1 MCAALP
7 PSRIELSTKVTRR
20 AAVPVCMPSPP
31 SAHTWLLRTLWVN
44 LAGHGAFASEREE
57 EGDDRLRHILCSMI
71 KCDICKNLQVMI
83 GTVALIDLCLSNF
96 ELLQLPEGETGPLYL
111 YNTRPRHT

>member
-1 MCAALP
+1 
-7 PSRIELSTKVTRR
+7 
-20 AAVPVCMPSPP
+20 
-31 SAHTWLLRTLWVN
+31 
-44 LAGHGAFASEREE
+44 
-57 EGDDRLRHILCSMI
+57 MI